1 MNADSRL
8 PVPTAGMSAMPSR
21 GMSRKAKAYGESF
34 TEFAAKQGK
43 EKEIRDKEAS
53 KNDRFAK
60 HDKRW

>member
-1 MNADSRL
+1 
-8 PVPTAGMSAMPSR
+8 MSAKPSR